1 MREKLREAEREQQN
15 QRRRTLAAASDSGI
29 KKRGAWGRRK
39 PFFTQKSPS
48 PSPFLPSFLLGTSNI
63 KVNGAS
69 RSAWL
74 AINHWAPF
82 PPSPCPSVFLPP
94 QSTGVDVVVV
104 VVEEVVAA
112 PFFAWIY
119 FLYNRNVPPTLG
131 RHLSDRN
138 IFQGFA
144 LLSFIIMEE

>member
-1 MREKLREAEREQQN
+1 MREAEREQQN

-82 PPSPCPSVFLPP
+82 LSSPCPSVFLPP

-104 VVEEVVAA
+104 VVVGEVALAAA

-119 FLYNRNVPPTLG
+119 FLHNRNVPPTLS